1 MKKHTYLN
9 DPPKTPYAPAW
20 NFSFGW
26 STLPLKV
33 DNLALTCLSKEKKI
47 KKLPLTYDERG
58 KYNDGY
64 TGLGKNSTT
73 ARFAEYNVLEWDT
86 PETNLLK
93 KYVKIKVREYNKLL
107 GNDTPDY
114 LWARCWVN
122 ILRWGQ
128 KINAHMHTLKSESYL
143 SAHFTV
149 QADNTS
155 TCYMNP
161 INVLNDPEIIS
172 EENVPGVFS
181 IFPSYVPHYTTRHY
195 SFKPRITIAM
205 DIYIENDENR
215 GSAILL

>member
-1 MKKHTYLN
+1 MRIRRLSN
-9 DPPKTPYAPAW
+9 SSPQTPYIPLW
-20 NFSFGW
+20 DFSFGYAAV
-26 STLPLKV
+26 PLRTDK
-33 DNLALTCLSKEKKI
+33 LALTCLENEKYI
-47 KKLPLTYDERG
+47 KKLPQGYS
-58 KYNDGY
+58 DGY

-93 KYVKIKVREYNKLL
+93 KYAKIKVREYNKLL

-215 GSAILL
+215 GSVILL

>member
-1 MKKHTYLN
+1 MKIHTYLN

-33 DNLALTCLSKEKKI
+33 NNLALTCLSKEKKS

-64 TGLGKNSTT
+64 TGLRKNSTT

-93 KYVKIKVREYNKLL
+93 KYAKIKVREYNKLL

-215 GSAILL
+215 GSVILL

>member
-1 MKKHTYLN
+1 M
-9 DPPKTPYAPAW
+9 
-20 NFSFGW
+20 F
-26 STLPLKV
+26 
-33 DNLALTCLSKEKKI
+33 KI

-93 KYVKIKVREYNKLL
+93 KYAKIKVREYNKLL

>member
-1 MKKHTYLN
+1 MCIR
-9 DPPKTPYAPAW
+9 D
-20 NFSFGW
+20 S
-26 STLPLKV
+26 
-33 DNLALTCLSKEKKI
+33 
-47 KKLPLTYDERG
+47 
-58 KYNDGY
+58 
-64 TGLGKNSTT
+64 
-73 ARFAEYNVLEWDT
+73 
-86 PETNLLK
+86 
-93 KYVKIKVREYNKLL
+93 
-107 GNDTPDY
+107 
-114 LWARCWVN
+114 
-122 ILRWGQ
+122 LRWGQ

>member
-1 MKKHTYLN
+1 MKINTYSN
-9 DPPKTPYAPAW
+9 NPPQTPYAPAW
-20 NFSFGW
+20 DFAIAHS
-26 STLPLKV
+26 LIPLRI
-33 DNLALTCLSKEKKI
+33 DNLVLTCLEKEKEI
-47 KKLPLTYDERG
+47 KKLPLTRQRDG
-58 KYNDGY
+58 KYTDGY

-86 PETNLLK
+86 PETNILK
-93 KYVKIKVREYNKLL
+93 KYVRIHVSEYNNQL
-107 GNDTPDY
+107 GNETPEY

-122 ILRWGQ
+122 VLRWRQ

-215 GSAILL
+215 GSVILL